1 MKTFD
6 DGADLQ
12 AQLALMGG
20 VVRAQRLVV
29 PAQVVMQVRS
39 YRHACRL
46 AWKLRSIRNLTR
58 RTLAELTGLYTS
70 HVSDYFSVNESRR
83 ELPARHIAA
92 VEKVLG
98 NTVIS
103 QWVAQQSH
111 LTVLEE
117 MQADR
122 AAVGQRGRAAA

>member
-1 MKTFD
+1 MTFAYD
-6 DGADLQ
+6 DQQ

-20 VVRAQRLVV
+20 VIQAQRLVV
-29 PAQVVMQVRS
+29 PAQVVMGVRS

-46 AWKLRSIRNLTR
+46 AWKLRAVRNLTR
-58 RTLAELTGLYTS
+58 RTLAEQTSLYTS
-70 HVSDYFSVNESRR
+70 HVSDYFSLHAQRR
-83 ELPARHIAA
+83 ELPARHIAD
-92 VEKVLG
+92 VERVLG

-103 QWVAQQSH
+103 QWVAQQSK

-122 AAVGQRGRAAA
+122 AAVRRLA

>member
-1 MKTFD
+1 MTFAYD
-6 DGADLQ
+6 DQQ

-20 VVRAQRLVV
+20 VIQAQRLVV
-29 PAQVVMQVRS
+29 PAQVVMGVRS

-46 AWKLRSIRNLTR
+46 AWKLRAVRNLTR
-58 RTLAELTGLYTS
+58 RTLAEQTSLYTS
-70 HVSDYFSVNESRR
+70 HVSDYFSPFAHRR
-83 ELPARHIAA
+83 ELPARHIAD
-92 VEKVLG
+92 VERVLG

-103 QWVAQQSH
+103 QWVAQQSK

-122 AAVGQRGRAAA
+122 AAVRRLA